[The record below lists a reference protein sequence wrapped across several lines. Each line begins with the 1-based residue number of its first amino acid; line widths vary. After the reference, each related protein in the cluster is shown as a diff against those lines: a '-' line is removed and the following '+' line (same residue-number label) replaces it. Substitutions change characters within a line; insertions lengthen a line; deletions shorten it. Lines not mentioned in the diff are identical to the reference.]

1 MLEQSDRLADCFAN
15 AGYTTGMRVAL
26 LLENRPVFFVCWL
39 ALNKIGISV
48 VPLNPD
54 LRLAEL
60 EYLTG
65 HAEPAL
71 TIAID
76 SRIAE
81 LEQAASNAG
90 LNMPVLSPDELVDPH
105 GTVRAGQVVL
115 PSPRS
120 SAVVAASSIDPSERE
135 AAVLYTSGT
144 TGNPKGCVLPLSLI
158 HI

>member
-1 MLEQSDRLADCFAN
+1 MTEHAAGNSVYAAFADSARRWPDRDILQVLPYTASVYRMDPGTLSYGATLEQSDRLAECFVN
-15 AGYTTGMRVAL
+15 AGYTAGMRVAL

-76 SRIAE
+76 SVSYTH
-81 LEQAASNAG
+81 L
-90 LNMPVLSPDELVDPH
+90 
-105 GTVRAGQVVL
+105 TL
-115 PSPRS
+115 PTICS
-120 SAVVAASSIDPSERE
+120 V
-135 AAVLYTSGT
+135 
-144 TGNPKGCVLPLSLI
+144 
-158 HI
+158 